1 MVNEEIINKN
11 VIEPI
16 NEIKDNNLNNT
27 LNYNIDLTKKFSPN
41 NQGNNSL
48 VKNRIYPPIG
58 TIRNKIHPHPTHLSR
73 TPGGKKNK
81 SRKRRQRKRNSTKK
95 V

>member
-1 MVNEEIINKN
+1 MDNELIINKN
-11 VIEPI
+11 INEPI
-16 NEIKDNNLNNT
+16 IELKDNTNNT
-27 LNYNIDLTKKFSPN
+27 LNYNIDLTKKFSPD

-58 TIRNKIHPHPTHLSR
+58 IIRNTNSKK
-73 TPGGKKNK
+73 GGKKNK
-81 SRKRRQRKRNSTKK
+81 SRKRRKRNSTKK

>member
-1 MVNEEIINKN
+1 MVNEKIINKN
-11 VIEPI
+11 FIEPI
-16 NEIKDNNLNNT
+16 IEIKDNNLNNT
-27 LNYNIDLTKKFSPN
+27 LNYNIDLTKKFSPD

-58 TIRNKIHPHPTHLSR
+58 TIRNLIPKNK
-73 TPGGKKNK
+73 GGKKNK